1 MMLISA
7 SSSPSSSTSTSTTAK
22 QGHQERDLVIIGS
35 GPAGCTAAIYTARAI
50 LRPLV
55 IAGYQ
60 SGGQLML
67 TSDVE
72 NFPGYREAIA
82 GPTLMDDLTTQAERF
97 GAEFWRTD
105 CKSVD
110 FSCYPFKVQTH
121 NCTISARAVILSTG
135 AEALWLGADR
145 EDEFKGKGIS
155 TCATC
160 DGYLFR
166 EKDVCVIGGGDSA
179 MEEASFLTRFARSVT
194 VIHRRNSFRASKVML
209 QRAIENSKIRMKT
222 DVQVVNWEGK
232 DGVLSGVKLKSNVDG
247 TEEQVKSISSI
258 LAFSV
263 LKRIAIKPPPI
274 ISCR

>member
-1 MMLISA
+1 MWFVTIVLLVISSLSIGYGKTA
-7 SSSPSSSTSTSTTAK
+7 AIASTTANP
-22 QGHQERDLVIIGS
+22 GVTAVEAVRDVVIIGS
-35 GPAGCTAAIYTARAI
+35 GPAGCAAAIYTARAM

-72 NFPGYREAIA
+72 NFPGYSEAIA
-82 GPTLMDDLTTQAERF
+82 GPILMDDLTTQAKKF

-105 CKSVD
+105 CKAID
-110 FSCYPFKVQTH
+110 FSCYPFKIQTH
-121 NCTISARAVILSTG
+121 NCTVSARAVILSTG

-145 EDEFKGKGIS
+145 EEEFKGKGIS

-179 MEEASFLTRFARSVT
+179 MEEANFLTRFARSVT
-194 VIHRRNSFRASKVML
+194 VVHRRSSFRASKVML

-232 DGVLSGVKLKSNVDG
+232 NGILSGVKLKSNLDG
-247 TEEQVKSISSI
+247 SEEMVFVI
-258 LAFSV
+258 
-263 LKRIAIKPPPI
+263 R
-274 ISCR
+274 